1 MIAVF
6 SDIHG
11 CFYEFHLLLDYIN
24 KKFGKFKIR
33 YIFLGDYIDR
43 GPSSKEVVDKII
55 EIGPK
60 VCLLG
65 NHEDMMIRYIKTG
78 RSSWLSENNGG
89 IYTLK
94 SFSSIEKIKD
104 YFFFFENLKFLHVET
119 LFGKVRFLFSHANLP
134 SNYPL
139 DEAIRWKGDYSS
151 FLMENEIPLSESNIW
166 YRIAEPI
173 EGYVLVHGH
182 TPTYDGKISF
192 LKINDKIVDI
202 NIDTGCVFGGHLTTL
217 LIPENEQ
224 ELKETSYN
232 LIAINEKIDEEKIS
246 IFELGGDLWR

>member
-11 CFYEFHLLLDYIN
+11 CFYEFQLLLDYIK
-24 KKFGKFKIR
+24 KKFGKFNIR

-43 GPSSKEVVDKII
+43 GPGSKEVVDKVI
-55 EIGPK
+55 EIEPK

-89 IYTLK
+89 LYTLK
-94 SFSSIEKIKD
+94 SFSSIEKIKE
-104 YFFFFENLKFLHVET
+104 YFFFFESLKFLHVET
-119 LFGKVRFLFSHANLP
+119 LYGKVRFLFSHANLP

-139 DEAIRWKGDYSS
+139 DKAIRWKGDYSS
-151 FLMENEIPLSESNIW
+151 FLKENEITLSESNIW
-166 YRIAEPI
+166 YRIVEPI

-182 TPTYDGKISF
+182 TPTYDNKISF
-192 LKINDKIVDI
+192 LKINGKIVDI
-202 NIDTGCVFGGHLTTL
+202 NIDTGCVYGGHLTTL
-217 LIPENEQ
+217 FIPENEQ

-232 LIAINEKIDEEKIS
+232 LIAINEKFDKDKIS
-246 IFELGGDLWR
+246 IFELGGDL